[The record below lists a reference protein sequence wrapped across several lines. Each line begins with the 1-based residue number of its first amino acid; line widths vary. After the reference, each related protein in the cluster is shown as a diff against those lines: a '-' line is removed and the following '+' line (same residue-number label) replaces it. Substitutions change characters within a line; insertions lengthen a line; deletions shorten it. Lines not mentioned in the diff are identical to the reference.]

1 MLTAAAAAAA
11 LLFPTLS
18 VAAGAARAVTGKPN
32 VVLLFLDDHGWGDV
46 GANVG
51 AAAVPETPHID
62 ALAASGA
69 RFTDF
74 HSGFSVCTAS
84 RAALLTG
91 RLAPRTG
98 VFGNF
103 VPTSS
108 EGMALQ
114 ERTIADV
121 LGSAGYDT
129 HMIGTLSRCGLN
141 STHVE
146 TQLRALHAWLVAG
159 SFRGWCCAGVT
170 GWGALCWCRK

>member
-1 MLTAAAAAAA
+1 MATAAA
-11 LLFPTLS
+11 LLLLLLPLVLPNALLGAPGT
-18 VAAGAARAVTGKPN
+18 AARLGTGRGVVGKPPN
-32 VVLLFLDDHGWGDV
+32 VVILFLDDHGWGDV
-46 GANVG
+46 GANAG

-74 HSGFSVCTAS
+74 HSGYSVCTAS

-103 VPTSS
+103 APTSS

-121 LGSAGYDT
+121 LGGAGYDT
-129 HMIGTLSRCGLN
+129 HMIGALRAHTAHIE
-141 STHVE
+141 THVHCARPSC
-146 TQLRALHAWLVAG
+146 TRACSLL
-159 SFRGWCCAGVT
+159 
-170 GWGALCWCRK
+170 LKQ